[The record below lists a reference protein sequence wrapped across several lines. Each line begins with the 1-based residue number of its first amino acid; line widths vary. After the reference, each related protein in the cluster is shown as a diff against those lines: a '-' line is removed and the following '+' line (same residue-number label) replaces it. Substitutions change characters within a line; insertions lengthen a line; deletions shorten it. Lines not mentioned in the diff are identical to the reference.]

1 MSKVDIAIATPYD
14 STKNVT
20 CTQLRPCKGR
30 GRARAGEAE
39 LEREGAGSG
48 WLSVSIELRPFVTP
62 FHSVPPLKP
71 SHDRNSPTDAT
82 SVLPTFKAKSTFHL
96 PPWELELLPPS
107 LPAPSPPLPFSP
119 LHCLRS
125 ISRHQRRSVAKLRL
139 QSARPACTHQTS

>member
-1 MSKVDIAIATPYD
+1 MEEVSKVDIAIATPYD

-71 SHDRNSPTDAT
+71 SHDRNSPTDVRP
-82 SVLPTFKAKSTFHL
+82 SFRHSKRSRHFICLHGNWNCPLP
-96 PPWELELLPPS
+96 
-107 LPAPSPPLPFSP
+107 PSPPLPFSP